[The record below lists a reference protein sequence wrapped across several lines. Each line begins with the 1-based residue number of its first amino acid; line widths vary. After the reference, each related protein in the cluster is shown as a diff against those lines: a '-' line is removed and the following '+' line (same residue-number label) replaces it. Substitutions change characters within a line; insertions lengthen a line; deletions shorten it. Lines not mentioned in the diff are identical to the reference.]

1 MATIRRQIS
10 IEASPRTIWAALTT
24 AEGLKAWLADEASV
38 IASTAGRF
46 AVTMEGDAGPYT
58 ETGRFHTVRPTS
70 KLEIH
75 FDKTSG
81 GPWKGTALAF
91 TLAREGEQ
99 TVVNVVHGGTSFE
112 DPAVLKE
119 QDDTW
124 RRALVS
130 LRDGMEEA

>member
-24 AEGLKAWLADEASV
+24 VEGLKSWLADDASV

-46 AVTMEGDAGPYT
+46 SVTLEGDDGPVV

-75 FDKTSG
+75 FDKVG
-81 GPWKGTALAF
+81 AGAWKGTSLSF

-99 TVVNVVHGGTSFE
+99 TVVNVVHSGAVFE
-112 DPAVLKE
+112 DAVVMKDN
-119 QDDTW
+119 DDTW
-124 RRALVS
+124 RRALIS
-130 LRDGMEEA
+130 LRDGLEG